1 MSNPLAR
8 RTSLDL
14 ETFARAAGVHPEL
27 ARRLVTLG
35 LLEAMPGAAGELW
48 FARDQIR
55 VAARVRRLH
64 DRLALN
70 YASIGLVAELLD
82 RIAELERAN
91 RAPLST
97 GGRQWN

>member
-14 ETFARAAGVHPEL
+14 ETFSRAAGVHPEL
-27 ARRLVTLG
+27 ARRLVALG
-35 LLEAMPGAAGELW
+35 LLEATPGAGGDLW
-48 FARDQIR
+48 FARDQLAA
-55 VAARVRRLH
+55 AARVRRLH
-64 DRLALN
+64 DRLTLN

-91 RAPLST
+91 RVRYST
-97 GGRQWN
+97 RGPQWN